1 MFTLFIHEIEYND
14 VLIGCV
20 CVFVSQ
26 PKKKKGCGPR
36 VIFLKENKSCK
47 SQIVMNLF
55 TKICYDFV
63 HLSYVP
69 FFFLIDMYPFYLGV

>member
-26 PKKKKGCGPR
+26 PKKRKRLWSEGY
-36 VIFLKENKSCK
+36 F
-47 SQIVMNLF
+47 F
-55 TKICYDFV
+55 KIK
-63 HLSYVP
+63 
-69 FFFLIDMYPFYLGV
+69 